1 MKKTYSII
9 LKNNISLDD
18 SLALRELWTE
28 TETYEFF
35 EGDIQ
40 QRYLD
45 IRNNELR
52 EDKLYEG
59 HIIINNTEGVTA
71 NLIKGITELN
81 KLTPK
86 NIFFNGVLHHGV
98 DSLCQVDDSIV
109 YCSSWVLPILLHNH
123 RVGNSLYGEL
133 AAKRIEINRLQ
144 VYRMDINTNIDLSVI
159 E

>member
-9 LKNNISLDD
+9 FKENLGNPLLSE
-18 SLALRELWTE
+18 RELWTE
-28 TETYEFF
+28 DETYEFF

-52 EDKLYEG
+52 SDKLYDG
-59 HIIINNTEGVTA
+59 HIIINNPEGITA
-71 NLIKGITELN
+71 DLIKGITDIN
-81 KLTPK
+81 VLTPN

-109 YCSSWVLPILLHNH
+109 YCSSWVLPIVLHNY
-123 RVGNSLYGEL
+123 RVGNPLYGEL
-133 AAKRIEINRLQ
+133 AAKRIELNRLK
-144 VYRMDINTNIDLSVI
+144 VYRMDISTNIDLSVI